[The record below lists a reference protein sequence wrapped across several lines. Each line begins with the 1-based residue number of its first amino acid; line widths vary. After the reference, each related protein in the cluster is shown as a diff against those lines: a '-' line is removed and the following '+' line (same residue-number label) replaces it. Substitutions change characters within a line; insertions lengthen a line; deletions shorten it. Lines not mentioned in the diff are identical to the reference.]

1 MRILSAAVL
10 ICLASIGLSAQDD
23 TQSDEVRDSA
33 AQTPASN
40 ATQASTPSAP
50 PQAQPPNVYTHAYE
64 VRADIHKYASYAT
77 LPLYAGEF
85 ALGQSLYND
94 PGNGTRHSLHGAVG
108 AGIIGL
114 AAVNT
119 VTGAW
124 NLWVSRHDE
133 KGRKLRVTHS
143 VLLMAANAGFVAAW
157 ATAPSSHNRGTPAFN
172 DDKVTHRNIAVA
184 SIGVGTV
191 GYLIMVF
198 GHH

>member
-10 ICLASIGLSAQDD
+10 ICFASLAVSAQDD
-23 TQSDEVRDSA
+23 TSDEIRDSA
-33 AQTPASN
+33 AQTLATN
-40 ATQASTPSAP
+40 TTQAPTPPAP
-50 PQAQPPNVYTHAYE
+50 PQAQPPTVYTHAYE

-94 PGNGTRHSLHGAVG
+94 PGNGTRRSLHGAVG

-124 NLWVSRHDE
+124 NLWVSRHDTT
-133 KGRKLRVTHS
+133 GRKLRVTHS
-143 VLLMAANAGFVAAW
+143 VLTLASNAGFVAAW
-157 ATAPSSHNRGTPAFN
+157 ATAPSSHNRGTPAYN
-172 DDKVTHRNIAVA
+172 SDKVTHRNIAVA

>member
-1 MRILSAAVL
+1 MRILSVIAL
-10 ICLASIGLSAQDD
+10 ICLMSLALSAQEVGV
-23 TQSDEVRDSA
+23 SDPL
-33 AQTPASN
+33 PASVDE
-40 ATQASTPSAP
+40 ATQVAQSPS
-50 PQAQPPNVYTHAYE
+50 PQAQPSTVYTHGYE
-64 VRADIHKYASYAT
+64 VRRDIHKYASYAT

-85 ALGQSLYND
+85 ALGQSLFDD
-94 PGNGTRHSLHGAVG
+94 PGDGTRRSLHGAVG

-124 NLWVSRHDE
+124 NLWVSRHDTQ
-133 KGRKLRVTHS
+133 GRKLRVIHS
-143 VLLMAANAGFVAAW
+143 ALMTASNAGFVASW
-157 ATAPSSHNRGTPAFN
+157 ATAPSHHERGTPAYN
-172 DDKVTHRNIAVA
+172 SDKVTHRNIAIA

>member
-1 MRILSAAVL
+1 MRILSAVVL
-10 ICLASIGLSAQDD
+10 ICLASIALSAQDD
-23 TQSDEVRDSA
+23 TDSA
-33 AQTPASN
+33 AQTLAAN
-40 ATQASTPSAP
+40 TTQAPTPPPP
-50 PQAQPPNVYTHAYE
+50 PQAQPPTVYTHAYE

-94 PGNGTRHSLHGAVG
+94 PGNGTRRSLHGAVG

-133 KGRKLRVTHS
+133 KGRKLRVLHR
-143 VLLMAANAGFVAAW
+143 VLLMASNAGFVAAW

-191 GYLIMVF
+191 GYLIMVL